1 MDCETSQ
8 VSGATRKGHQL
19 YYRTASL
26 PEHWWHQVHGK
37 KAFRSKNHCKDFTVT
52 TDSEI
57 KWCT

>member
-52 TDSEI
+52 TA
-57 KWCT
+57 